1 MTFISNIS
9 IEKIVHFPTK
19 KKWKNNFNTV
29 MVHDKL
35 TPKYVLSFKIVD
47 FVASK

>member
-9 IEKIVHFPTK
+9 MEKNCTFSDLK
-19 KKWKNNFNTV
+19 KRKNNFNTV